1 MSGASERDRE
11 PRSIRHEIVILYT
24 HTSYLDRVVSAHGQ
38 ADIHLLSASPVAVS
52 PLFDRVLAVCSLID
66 VVPHL
71 LVLLSP
77 VECSTVRGLL

>member
-11 PRSIRHEIVILYT
+11 PRSIRHEIVILCT

-38 ADIHLLSASPVAVS
+38 ADIHLLSASPVS

-66 VVPHL
+66 VV
-71 LVLLSP
+71 LSAL
-77 VECSTVRGLL
+77 CQCARDGDGLRR